1 MAKPRIML
9 VGAGSMGA
17 NHARV
22 VAASARA
29 DLMAVV
35 DPRGDVAGPIAER
48 YGATWRPA
56 PDFDGVDAVIVAA
69 ATEAHPDVAAQ
80 VMAAGKPLLL
90 EKPLAP
96 GLAESEAIVA
106 ESRRQGL
113 PLMCGFVE
121 RYNPAVV
128 TARRLI
134 AAPVYLSSQ
143 RHSPYLGRIATG
155 VSWDLLVHDV
165 DLSIQLTGSAPTD
178 VRARLGHY
186 SPESTA
192 EDVADVIVGF
202 ESGAMANLS
211 AARIGQRKVR
221 TLVIHELDRLIELDL
236 LRRAVTIYRHV
247 SGAVSDDGRGYRQQT
262 IIEIPELVT
271 NQEPLAAQFDR
282 FVDLL
287 EGTVDADAERDSILP
302 SHRVIAQVEG
312 R

>member
-1 MAKPRIML
+1 M
-9 VGAGSMGA
+9 
-17 NHARV
+17 
-22 VAASARA
+22 
-29 DLMAVV
+29 
-35 DPRGDVAGPIAER
+35 
-48 YGATWRPA
+48 
-56 PDFDGVDAVIVAA
+56 
-69 ATEAHPDVAAQ
+69 
-80 VMAAGKPLLL
+80 
-90 EKPLAP
+90 
-96 GLAESEAIVA
+96 
-106 ESRRQGL
+106 
-113 PLMCGFVE
+113 
-121 RYNPAVV
+121 
-128 TARRLI
+128 
-134 AAPVYLSSQ
+134 
-143 RHSPYLGRIATG
+143 
-155 VSWDLLVHDV
+155 HDV